1 MFDLKRLQEMQAQM
15 QAQLG
20 KVQGEM
26 ATRTIEASSGGG
38 VVTVVM
44 NGNQEIQ
51 KIEIKPE
58 AVDPDDIEMLE
69 DLVMAAVNAAVER
82 SRQMQQ
88 EAMGSVAG
96 GMLPPGMNLPFM

>member
-15 QAQLG
+15 QQQLG
-20 KVQGEM
+20 QVQDELAQKTVEG
-26 ATRTIEASSGGG
+26 SSGGG
-38 VVTVVM
+38 VVTVVI
-44 NGNQEIQ
+44 NGKQEIQ
-51 KIEIKPE
+51 SIKIKPE

-82 SRQMQQ
+82 SREMQQ
-88 EAMGSVAG
+88 EAMGNVAG